1 MTSFVAFTNVARS
14 DLSIERVAA
23 LAQQNELPVPTLDLS
38 ALALSA
44 AAAGGFSA
52 FRNTPEMRA
61 PAPTRAY
68 TTDDPW
74 SVTRPPAPPSI
85 TPNGTT
91 GSLNGASAPS
101 NIAGTGL
108 PSNWWKK
115 LESVTV
121 NILGQQ
127 GFILNRYL
135 VYEVSTEVRAGV
147 LLCECRTQGYDITSA
162 RPTSA
167 SSLFGV
173 RDSVGLSGE
182 AISIQDL
189 ALASAETDRT

>member
-1 MTSFVAFTNVARS
+1 MTSFVAFTNVART

-38 ALALSA
+38 SLASSTP
-44 AAAGGFSA
+44 GYSA
-52 FRNTPEMRA
+52 FRNAPEVRA

-74 SVTRPPAPPSI
+74 QVAKPAAPPSI
-85 TPNGTT
+85 TPNGS
-91 GSLNGASAPS
+91 SLNGVGAPS

-108 PSNWWKK
+108 PNSWWTR

-121 NILGQQ
+121 NMLGQQ

-135 VYEVSTEVRAGV
+135 VYEVSTEVRGRV
-147 LLCECRTQGYDITSA
+147 NTKCRTLD
-162 RPTSA
+162 
-167 SSLFGV
+167 
-173 RDSVGLSGE
+173 
-182 AISIQDL
+182 
-189 ALASAETDRT
+189 

>member
-1 MTSFVAFTNVARS
+1 MAFTNVART

-108 PSNWWKK
+108 PNNWWKK
-115 LESVTV
+115 LEGVTV

-147 LLCECRTQGYDITSA
+147 LLSA
-162 RPTSA
+162 
-167 SSLFGV
+167 
-173 RDSVGLSGE
+173 
-182 AISIQDL
+182 I
-189 ALASAETDRT
+189 